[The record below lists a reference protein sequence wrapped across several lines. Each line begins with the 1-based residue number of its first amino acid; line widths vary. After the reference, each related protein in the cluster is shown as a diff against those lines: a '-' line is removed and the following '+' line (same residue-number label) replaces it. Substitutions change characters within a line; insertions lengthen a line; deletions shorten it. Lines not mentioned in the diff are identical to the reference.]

1 MAENSIEIL
10 IRKVVCE
17 QLGVSEEELDNLDPG
32 DDRISEVIC
41 EQLGVSE
48 EELVVLDSCAA
59 LGYGIEIS
67 DEDVERLR
75 TVRDI
80 IEYIEA
86 GAPIWVAFYRNLAL
100 YDDSDKFVVNP
111 GIPEK
116 KLAGAKR
123 SYLQSFSALST
134 STASGHKEALLAIYD
149 STAFTESAADG
160 VAFTTHGL
168 YWRDPFNVWFKP
180 VRAFPYSQLK
190 STPFWEG
197 GILYLDSST
206 SLDFSMN
213 AWMDDFADF
222 QNAVLR
228 FLKEAAEAHSS
239 LSADAGTE
247 AIEKLQQLVGL
258 DEVKSEVTR
267 LVNFVKVAQLR
278 EKQGFKTANLS
289 LHMVFDG
296 NPGTGKT
303 TVARLIG
310 ECFQEMG
317 VLSKGHLIETD
328 RAGLVAEYIGQT
340 AVKTTKVVESARGG
354 ILFIDEA
361 YTLAPDGA
369 SGNDFGKES
378 IDTLLK
384 LMEDLR
390 NELVVV
396 VAGYPEE
403 MRRFIESNPGLKS
416 RFNRYLHF
424 ADYSPSELTELL
436 RHFCES
442 GQYTL
447 GEDATAV
454 ARDIFSEAYAERD
467 KRFGNGRFVR
477 NIFEKAIQNQ
487 ADRIVAI
494 SNPSKADLVTI
505 HAEDLSK
512 IDST

>member
-32 DDRISEVIC
+32 DDRVSEVIC

-123 SYLQSFSALST
+123 SYLQSFPAPST

-213 AWMDDFADF
+213 AWMDDFADRRKCSTNHTEVAC
-222 QNAVLR
+222 QPGRRSTSAAVVRTARTVCDVCQPVWRRRL
-228 FLKEAAEAHSS
+228 AAP
-239 LSADAGTE
+239 
-247 AIEKLQQLVGL
+247 
-258 DEVKSEVTR
+258 EVLPS
-267 LVNFVKVAQLR
+267 
-278 EKQGFKTANLS
+278 
-289 LHMVFDG
+289 MVE
-296 NPGTGKT
+296 NVYSRIWRRGK
-303 TVARLIG
+303 
-310 ECFQEMG
+310 
-317 VLSKGHLIETD
+317 
-328 RAGLVAEYIGQT
+328 
-340 AVKTTKVVESARGG
+340 
-354 ILFIDEA
+354 
-361 YTLAPDGA
+361 
-369 SGNDFGKES
+369 N
-378 IDTLLK
+378 
-384 LMEDLR
+384 
-390 NELVVV
+390 
-396 VAGYPEE
+396 
-403 MRRFIESNPGLKS
+403 
-416 RFNRYLHF
+416 
-424 ADYSPSELTELL
+424 
-436 RHFCES
+436 
-442 GQYTL
+442 
-447 GEDATAV
+447 
-454 ARDIFSEAYAERD
+454 
-467 KRFGNGRFVR
+467 
-477 NIFEKAIQNQ
+477 
-487 ADRIVAI
+487 
-494 SNPSKADLVTI
+494 
-505 HAEDLSK
+505 
-512 IDST
+512 